1 MGCKTE
7 PELKTLEGDI
17 LNPDLLI
24 NLEINNKR
32 RTSYNLEINK
42 KRRSSNDLDIHAIL
56 KFSALVM
63 SF

>member
-24 NLEINNKR
+24 
-32 RTSYNLEINK
+32 NLEINK